1 MSILEA
7 VTLGVIQGLTEFLPI
22 SSTAHL
28 RVIPALLGWDDP
40 GAAFSAVIQVGTL
53 AAVCVAMRRD
63 IAAILCDSLASL
75 RSGRL
80 PATPASRT
88 GLFIVV
94 GTVPIVVAGLLFK
107 DFIKGPLR
115 SLEAVITALLAAT
128 VAMMAAEWLHRRR
141 GLRGDTGRDGLDA
154 LGWADCLVMGCAQ
167 ALALF
172 PGTSR
177 SGITIAAGMLG
188 GLDRRTAAR
197 FSFLL
202 SLPAIAAAA
211 LLELVEERHALLGSR
226 EAVEAAV
233 WGTLTAGIVGYAAI
247 RWLLRMLTS
256 HTLWPFIAYR
266 IALAGLLAWS
276 LESGVVSA
284 PAAPVRSGS
293 MVSCMMHPDASPRA
307 PLPRPH
313 GAVSST
319 GCPSRSPPSR

>member
-94 GTVPIVVAGLLFK
+94 GTVPIVVAGLLCK

-128 VAMMAAEWLHRRR
+128 VVMMAAEWLHRRR